1 MKFLVGNFAALT
13 LLITALPS
21 GLTAERPPEK
31 VRIAV
36 SSKSL
41 GFLDTWAAKERGFF
55 RKHGLDAE
63 IIAMRPPL
71 TIGALQA
78 GEIDYAIGASTTSR
92 GAISGAP
99 VRIVSLAL
107 RSSFHT
113 LVARPAIKTI
123 ADMKGKT
130 IAVTVGA
137 ADDFVARHL
146 LRRGGIDPRDVHFV
160 NMGGSDTR
168 FPALHAGT
176 IDASPLSLPFF
187 VVAKRQGFNL
197 LGTASDVLDM
207 ATVGIGTSIK
217 KISQEREQ
225 VKKMVRAQL
234 DTLRWIKTQR
244 AEVVPFLQK
253 FYGLDEGMALE
264 SHTIYAKLI
273 IDDARP
279 LAEAIKTV
287 LDQQGKPDL
296 PLDRVVDASVVEE
309 VLRERR

>member
-1 MKFLVGNFAALT
+1 MAPAGRCGSGPRRANA
-13 LLITALPS
+13 IHTAT
-21 GLTAERPPEK
+21 TA
-31 VRIAV
+31 I
-36 SSKSL
+36 
-41 GFLDTWAAKERGFF
+41 DRG
-55 RKHGLDAE
+55 
-63 IIAMRPPL
+63 I
-71 TIGALQA
+71 
-78 GEIDYAIGASTTSR
+78 
-92 GAISGAP
+92 
-99 VRIVSLAL
+99 
-107 RSSFHT
+107 
-113 LVARPAIKTI
+113 
-123 ADMKGKT
+123 
-130 IAVTVGA
+130 
-137 ADDFVARHL
+137 
-146 LRRGGIDPRDVHFV
+146 
-160 NMGGSDTR
+160 
-168 FPALHAGT
+168 
-176 IDASPLSLPFF
+176 F

-234 DTLRWIKTQR
+234 DTLRWIKTQK

-253 FYGLDEGMALE
+253 FYGLDEGMAVE
-264 SHTIYAKLI
+264 SHAIYAKLI

>member
-1 MKFLVGNFAALT
+1 MTFLIAKLTAFLLFAA
-13 LLITALPS
+13 AMSP
-21 GLTAERPPEK
+21 GFGAERPPEK

-55 RKHGLDAE
+55 RRHGLDAE

-113 LVARPAIKTI
+113 LVSRPAIKTI
-123 ADMKGKT
+123 ADLKGKT
-130 IAVTVGA
+130 IAVTIGA

-146 LRRGGIDPRDVHFV
+146 LRRGGVDPRDVHFV

-168 FPALHAGT
+168 FPALSNGT

-187 VVAKRQGFNL
+187 VVAKRQGYNL

-207 ATVGIGTSIK
+207 ATVGIGTSLK
-217 KISQEREQ
+217 KIQQDREQ
-225 VKKMVRAQL
+225 VKKMIRAQL
-234 DTLRWIKTQR
+234 DTLRWIKTQK

-253 FYGLDEGMALE
+253 FYGLDEAMAVE
-264 SHTIYAKLI
+264 SHAIYAKLI

-279 LAEAIKTV
+279 LTEAIKTV